1 MKWHYKTPDIA
12 IREIDNEFVTS
23 YEFYLRSEKSC
34 CNNTTVKYLKN
45 FKKIIRICLS
55 NGWIDKDPFAA
66 YKAKLNEV
74 VPAFLTAEELQL
86 ISQKQFSI
94 DRINQ
99 VRDIFLF
106 SCYTGLAYAD
116 VKKLKRSEI
125 IIGIDGQQWV
135 FTSRQK
141 TDTASR
147 IPLLPVELE
156 IMNRYAEHP
165 QCIYEGRLLPVL
177 SNQKMNAYLKEI
189 GDLCGISKP
198 FTYHTARH
206 TFATTVTL
214 SNGVPIETV
223 SKMLGHK
230 NIRTTQHYAKILD
243 TKVSEDIEILR
254 QKLS

>member
-1 MKWHYKTPDIA
+1 MRGTGWNLLPNGTLIHPAVQCLKDKVLGKSDTAEIKMLVPIFKEHNRRGAALVGKEYAPGTLERYTTSLKHTVDFMKWYYKTPDID

-74 VPAFLTAEELQL
+74 VPAFLTAGELQL

-116 VKKLKRSEI
+116 VKKLKRSE
-125 IIGIDGQQWV
+125 
-135 FTSRQK
+135 
-141 TDTASR
+141 
-147 IPLLPVELE
+147 
-156 IMNRYAEHP
+156 
-165 QCIYEGRLLPVL
+165 
-177 SNQKMNAYLKEI
+177 
-189 GDLCGISKP
+189 
-198 FTYHTARH
+198 
-206 TFATTVTL
+206 
-214 SNGVPIETV
+214 
-223 SKMLGHK
+223 
-230 NIRTTQHYAKILD
+230 TTQHYAKILD
-243 TKVSEDIEILR
+243 TKVSEDMEILR